1 MSQSAK
7 DESAA
12 VPGHLHSA
20 HTHARTHDPSTCSWL
35 LIELFLSQGTF
46 LNEGHVCLPH

>member
-20 HTHARTHDPSTCSWL
+20 TCSWL
-35 LIELFLSQGTF
+35 LIELFLSQGTL